1 MRRFLPQ
8 TLPAWTLL
16 ILIAGLL
23 TMQCATLFIVS
34 RDRTENNKVLELF
47 ALSERANS
55 LVSLIGPADADERA
69 RLADGLSNH
78 ARSVTISDQPAVT
91 APIAPDDTLAELE
104 DVLVARL
111 GRFHVVD
118 ARIRREKARPA
129 DQPAPEPADD
139 DPDAGQVE
147 RELANLAADLRSS
160 DRLTTSIEF
169 SNGQWLNFVIPLTRE
184 DPILTPETLPLY
196 AAVALLVIALS
207 IWGVR
212 RLTAPYRAM
221 ERAVAAMG
229 DSIKGPPLSEAG
241 SREYRSAARA
251 LNRMRARLKAYVSER
266 EHLAAALAHDLRTP
280 LTRIRLR
287 LELIHNDQH
296 RRAIAGDLDELEGI
310 TRSVVD
316 FTTLEVVEE
325 KPEKVDLW
333 SLTTAIAD
341 EHPRAAFEEDSLAT
355 GGLICLAQPTALR
368 RCVTN
373 LIENAITYGGHAHLK
388 LAEAGGWLIL
398 TIRDEGPGI
407 PADRIDSVFE
417 PFERVEASR
426 NRSHGGL
433 GLGLTIARNA
443 ARRCGGDVR
452 LENDPAGGLRTELR
466 LPKASDD
473 GRVAA

>member
-1 MRRFLPQ
+1 MRRLLPQ

-23 TMQCATLFIVS
+23 TMQCATLLIVW
-34 RDRTENNKVLELF
+34 RDRTENNKMLELL

-55 LVSLIGPADADERA
+55 LVSLIGPAAPDERA
-69 RLADGLSNH
+69 QLADGLSNH
-78 ARSVTISDQPAVT
+78 ARTVTISDKPVVT

-118 ARIRREKARPA
+118 ARIRREKSRAA
-129 DQPAPEPADD
+129 DEPSPTAT
-139 DPDAGQVE
+139 DPDAGRVE
-147 RELANLAADLRSS
+147 RELANLVAESRSS

-169 SNGQWLNFVIPLTRE
+169 GDGQWLNFAIPLTRE
-184 DPILTPETLPLY
+184 DPILTPETAPLY
-196 AAVALLVIALS
+196 AAVAILVIALS
-207 IWGVR
+207 IWGIR

-229 DSIKGPPLSEAG
+229 DSIKSPPISEAG

-251 LNRMRARLKAYVSER
+251 LNAMQARLKAYVSER

-287 LELIHNDQH
+287 LELIGNERH
-296 RRAIAGDLDELEGI
+296 RRAIAHDLDELESI

-341 EHPRAAFEEDSLAT
+341 EHPRAVFEEESLSGA
-355 GGLICLAQPTALR
+355 GLICLAQPTALR

-373 LIENAITYGGHAHLK
+373 LIENAIAYGERAHLT
-388 LAEAGGWLIL
+388 LSEAGDWLIL

-452 LENDPAGGLRTELR
+452 LANDPAGGLRAELR
-466 LPKASDD
+466 LPKASGD